1 MRAALKNTSYWCFW
15 AVISNVANVSS
26 SAFKNSLRNLA
37 SDFESSEITE
47 RGEIEKSLVCN

>member
-1 MRAALKNTSYWCFW
+1 MRATLKNTSYWCFW

-26 SAFKNSLRNLA
+26 SAFKNSHRTLA

-47 RGEIEKSLVCN
+47 RGEIEKSLVWN

>member
-1 MRAALKNTSYWCFW
+1 MTAALKNTSYWCFW

-26 SAFKNSLRNLA
+26 SAFKNSHRTLA

-47 RGEIEKSLVCN
+47 RGEIEKSLVWN